1 MVRRSPLPEG
11 AAVTEP
17 TRIAHRICPLCEACC
32 GLELTVTGDR
42 VTAIRGH
49 EADVFS
55 GGYVCPK
62 AVALKDLHE
71 DPDRLRTPLIRRGDQ
86 FVQASW
92 DEAFAE
98 VERRLVPIQQQYG
111 RDAVASVFG
120 NPSVHKAGLIL
131 YIPRVARAL
140 GTRNIYSASTVD
152 QMPKQLSSGLMF
164 GDWLSI
170 PVPDIERTD
179 LMVIL
184 GANPAVSNGSLWT
197 VPDFRGK
204 AKAMRARGGRLVV
217 IDPRRNETAEMA
229 DAFHFIRPGA
239 DAFLLAAIVA
249 TLFEERL
256 VQLGRLEQHVAG
268 FDALAPAFAPFAP
281 ERVAARCGIDAATM
295 RGLARD
301 LARAER
307 AAVYGR
313 LGTCTQE
320 FGTLTSWLVDLV
332 NALTRHLDESGGA
345 MFPHAPAFAKNTL
358 GKPGVGR
365 GVGVGRHK
373 SRVSGAHEVFGEL
386 PLTCLAEEI
395 ETPGAGQVRALVTI
409 AGNPVLSAPNGTRLS
424 AALDKLDFM
433 VSVDLYLNETT
444 RHADV
449 ILPGCSPLEDIH
461 YDIAFPQFAWRNVA
475 RASAAV
481 LPRAP
486 GQMAEWEILL
496 KLAAIA
502 SGRGARADVA
512 ALDDELTAADVQ
524 RVAGDHSAAVMQAVS
539 SQRGPARLID
549 LALRAG
555 PFGDRF
561 GLKPGGLTLARVLA
575 TEGGIDLGA
584 LAPRLPEAL
593 RTPSGKVE
601 LAPPSLMDELA
612 RAAKRL
618 HEPAPG
624 IVIVGRRQ
632 VRSNN
637 SWMHNLPTL
646 AKGRNRCTLLVNPA
660 DAERLG
666 LSDGGRARIARD
678 GAAIEAQVELS
689 DTMMPGVVSLPHGWG
704 HDQQGARLQ
713 IAAVQPGANLNAV
726 LDERLRDPLSG
737 NAVLS
742 GVAVAVTAAG

>member
-1 MVRRSPLPEG
+1 MPASAGSASRTV
-11 AAVTEP
+11 
-17 TRIAHRICPLCEACC
+17 HRICPLCEACC
-32 GLELTVTGDR
+32 GLELTIADGH
-42 VTAIRGH
+42 VTAVRGH

-71 DPDRLRTPLIRRGDQ
+71 DPDRLRTPLVRRGGT
-86 FVQASW
+86 FVPVSW

-98 VERRLVPIQQQYG
+98 IERRLVPIQQQHG

-120 NPSVHKAGLIL
+120 NPSVHKAGIIL
-131 YIPRVARAL
+131 YVPRLARAV
-140 GTRNIYSASTVD
+140 GSRNLYSASTLD

-170 PVPDIERTD
+170 PVPDIARTD
-179 LMVIL
+179 LLVIL

-239 DAFLLAAIVA
+239 DAFLLAGVVA
-249 TLFEERL
+249 TLFEEKL
-256 VQLGRLEQHVAG
+256 VRLGRLAGQVNG

-281 ERVAARCGIDAATM
+281 ERVAARCGIDAITI
-295 RGLARD
+295 RTLARD
-301 LARAER
+301 LAKTER
-307 AAVYGR
+307 AALYGR

-320 FGTLTSWLVDLV
+320 FGTVTNWLVDLI
-332 NALTRHLDESGGA
+332 NALTGHLDEPGGV
-345 MFPHAPAFAKNTL
+345 MFPHAPAFAKNTQ
-358 GKPGVGR
+358 GKPGTGR
-365 GVGVGRHK
+365 GVSTGRHA
-373 SRVSGAHEVFGEL
+373 SRVSGAPEVFGEL
-386 PLTCLAEEI
+386 PITCLAEEI
-395 ETPGAGQVRALVTI
+395 ETPGAGQVRALITI
-409 AGNPVLSAPNGTRLS
+409 ASNPVLSAPNGARLS
-424 AALDKLDFM
+424 AALDTLDFM
-433 VSVDLYLNETT
+433 VSLDIYLNETT

-449 ILPGCSPLEDIH
+449 ILPGSSPLEDVH
-461 YDIAFPQFAWRNVA
+461 YDIAFPQFAWRNTA

-486 GQMAEWEILL
+486 GQLAEWEILL

-502 SGRGARADVA
+502 GGRGAGTDVNTF
-512 ALDDELTAADVQ
+512 DDELTAADVQ
-524 RVAGDHSAAVMQAVS
+524 RVAGDHSAHVMKVVS
-539 SQRGPARLID
+539 GRGPERLID

-555 PFGDRF
+555 PYGDRF
-561 GLKPGGLTLARVLA
+561 GLRPDGISLAKLLA
-575 TEGGIDLGA
+575 TEGGVDLGP

-593 RTPSGKVE
+593 RTPSGRVE
-601 LAPPSLMDELA
+601 LAPPSLMADLA
-612 RAAKRL
+612 RAAQRL
-618 HEPAPG
+618 DEPAAEL
-624 IVIVGRRQ
+624 VVVGRRQ

-660 DAERLG
+660 DASRLG
-666 LSDGGRARIARD
+666 LQDGGHARIARRND
-678 GAAIEAQVELS
+678 NAAAVVAQVEV
-689 DTMMPGVVSLPHGWG
+689 TAEMMPGVVSLPHGWG
-704 HDQQGARLQ
+704 HDLPGSRLQ
-713 IAAVQPGANLNAV
+713 VAAVQPGASLNAV
-726 LDERLRDPLSG
+726 LDERVRDPLSG

-742 GVAVAVTAAG
+742 GVAVAVTAA